1 MYFPENI
8 VFFTL
13 GIDFVGWIWGDVGHQ
28 CSATSYPIWPTIFIP
43 VLLIFNCRWN
53 ASFVQN
59 VNPRIQYAENIK
71 KILLQLEQDLFTVMV
86 HLISPPV
93 FVGFALLNLLFKCC
107 ILYSVAYLK
116 PNKWR
121 NCPNIS
127 ASVNDRSLRHNF
139 ITI

>member
-13 GIDFVGWIWGDVGHQ
+13 GIDCIGWICGGCWSSMLCNFV
-28 CSATSYPIWPTIFIP
+28 PIWPTIFIP
-43 VLLIFNCRWN
+43 TLLIFNCRWN
-53 ASFVQN
+53 ESFVQN

-86 HLISPPV
+86 HLISPLV
-93 FVGFALLNLLFKCC
+93 FVGFTLLNLLFKC
-107 ILYSVAYLK
+107 LAYPK

-127 ASVNDRSLRHNF
+127 PSVNDRSLRHNF